1 MSTPTTDFTVNK
13 QHAIPQN
20 IMSVEFKLIGSMTV
34 RQFMY
39 AAIGVIGGYLCY
51 VSGLPFIFKWP
62 LVLIV
67 GLGGLGF
74 AFIPLGDRGMD
85 LWIRN
90 FLMAISKP
98 TVRIWKKEPLVPF
111 YLQAN
116 FAAIMKSEILTIAPA
131 NSRAKLL
138 AYLGEA
144 EKNSSQVK
152 NKLDVAEELFL
163 ERLNFGQAPTKT
175 AVTTTTTIAPAKE
188 ILLPSNTT
196 LNLPNFNL
204 KPTEEP
210 EDKTK
215 KTNLTEQV
223 LDLKSL
229 VTKIKSDSGV
239 IFKMATSQA
248 TKAKEE
254 TPHEE
259 VPALLTAELK
269 KLEMEVK
276 AKEAK
281 ELAEKEVAKQT
292 VTTSP
297 PAPANAPTPPPQPVI
312 TPTTETSMAADQL
325 LKSYQVITKA
335 QTPKAVE
342 IKPPLAMGEKPREV
356 TEELKTEKDIVLS
369 NSPNVINGVVKDS
382 KDKMIQGAV
391 VVVKDEGGDPVRAL
405 KTNEIGQFVISTP
418 LPNGKYYVTV
428 SLLGRRFATME
439 VIADGRLL
447 PPLSFVSKDNII
459 WKLYS
464 NKRPPPKKY

>member
-1 MSTPTTDFTVNK
+1 M
-13 QHAIPQN
+13 
-20 IMSVEFKLIGSMTV
+20 IGSMTV

-459 WKLYS
+459 
-464 NKRPPPKKY
+464 

>member
-1 MSTPTTDFTVNK
+1 
-13 QHAIPQN
+13 
-20 IMSVEFKLIGSMTV
+20 MSVEFKLIGSMTV

-62 LVLIV
+62 LVLV
-67 GLGGLGF
+67 VTLGGLGF

-85 LWIRN
+85 IWIRN

-98 TVRIWKKEPLVPF
+98 TVRIWKKEPLVPA
-111 YLQAN
+111 YLQGN
-116 FAAIMKSEILTIAPA
+116 FATIMKNEMLTIAPA

-144 EKNSSQVK
+144 EKSNAQVK
-152 NKLDVAEELFL
+152 NKFDVAEELFL
-163 ERLNFGQAPTKT
+163 ERLNYGQTPVK
-175 AVTTTTTIAPAKE
+175 TTTTVITAPEKE
-188 ILLPSNTT
+188 ILLPANTK

-204 KPTEEP
+204 KPTVEP
-210 EDKTK
+210 ESEKDNK

-239 IFKMATSQA
+239 IFKLATNQVS
-248 TKAKEE
+248 KPKEE
-254 TPHEE
+254 PTEE

-281 ELAEKEVAKQT
+281 ELAEKTAVKQEVL
-292 VTTSP
+292 TT
-297 PAPANAPTPPPQPVI
+297 PAPPTPPPSQPVI
-312 TPTTETSMAADQL
+312 TPTTETSMAGDQL
-325 LKSYQVITKA
+325 LKSYQAITKA
-335 QTPKAVE
+335 QTQKPSDVKPKLE
-342 IKPPLAMGEKPREV
+342 MGEKPREV
-356 TEELKTEKDIVLS
+356 AEELKTEKNIVLS

-382 KDKMIQGAV
+382 KDKMIQGAI
-391 VVVKDEGGDPVRAL
+391 VVVKDEAGDPVRAL
-405 KTNEIGQFVISTP
+405 KTNEIGQFVVSTP
-418 LPNGKYYVTV
+418 LPNGKYYVTA
-428 SLLGRRFATME
+428 SLPGWRFATME

-447 PPLSFVSKDNII
+447 PPLSFVNKDNIV
-459 WKLYS
+459 
-464 NKRPPPKKY
+464 